1 MSLIKKIKNLKA
13 KIESK
18 SSEMLKEQILAYNK
32 ECFKAHFDDGEGE
45 IFVYPQECVKSAED
59 GKQHG
64 YVYRGVYQGADL
76 LGVKVYESENVEL
89 NEFKDIKALKNK
101 SGKDLFS
108 LDELVEF
115 DYNHTRKIWKKEI
128 FQTSPNKNKMKATKE
143 VMNELINRRFNDLK
157 KTL

>member
-18 SSEMLKEQILAYNK
+18 SSEMLKEQILAHNK

-64 YVYRGVYQGADL
+64 YVYRGVYQGADF